1 MSSALNLLQSTAQIG
16 LQYASKSSA
25 RFLVTVGAKK
35 TTYIMK
41 QVTLEEVHNDAMEI
55 SDHPVER
62 GSVISD
68 HAFARPAELIITA
81 AWSNS
86 PHETSLLNQLTGAA
100 SSASSALRK
109 VIGVA
114 NLVSGISSM
123 FSSGAPTTVY
133 TYNAILALY
142 NARQFF
148 DVYTGKRVYKNM
160 LIKELAT
167 TTDSRTENSLILR
180 MTLRQIILV
189 DTQTVTV
196 PNASNMASP
205 EKNGATINRG
215 TISARLANKL
225 NVGALPIPSRL
236 PIP

>member
-41 QVTLEEVHNDAMEI
+41 QVTIEEVHNDEMEI
-55 SDHPVER
+55 TDHPVER
-62 GSVISD
+62 GAVISD

-86 PHETSLLNQLTGAA
+86 PHEVSLLNQLTGAA
-100 SSASSALRK
+100 ASASSALRK
-109 VIGVA
+109 VVGAV

-123 FSSGAPTTVY
+123 FSSGSPTTVF

-142 NARQFF
+142 NDRQLF
-148 DVYTGKRVYKNM
+148 DVYTGKRTYKNM
-160 LIKELAT
+160 LIKSLAT
-167 TTDSRTENSLILR
+167 TTDVRTENSLILR
-180 MTLRQIILV
+180 MGLRQIILA
-189 DTQTVTV
+189 DTTTVTV
-196 PNASNMASP
+196 PDASKMASP
-205 EKNGATINRG
+205 QQNGATINRG
-215 TISARLANKL
+215 TISARLANSL
-225 NVGALPIPSRL
+225 NINALPKP
-236 PIP
+236 

>member
-41 QVTLEEVHNDAMEI
+41 QVTIEEVHNDEMEI
-55 SDHPVER
+55 TDHPVER
-62 GSVISD
+62 GAMISD

-86 PHETSLLNQLTGAA
+86 PHEVSLLNQLTGAA
-100 SSASSALRK
+100 ASASSALRK
-109 VIGVA
+109 VVGAV

-123 FSSGAPTTVY
+123 FSSGAPTTVF

-142 NARQFF
+142 NDRQLF
-148 DVYTGKRVYKNM
+148 DVYTGKRTYKNM
-160 LIKELAT
+160 LIKSLAT
-167 TTDSRTENSLILR
+167 TTDVRTENSLILR
-180 MTLRQIILV
+180 IGLRQIILA

-196 PNASNMASP
+196 PSASNMASP

-215 TISARLANKL
+215 TISARLANSL
-225 NVGALPIPSRL
+225 NINALPKP
-236 PIP
+236 